1 MSATTD
7 MPPSI
12 RTPVP
17 APEFSSEA
25 GKMKYFDELKR
36 SMDFLA
42 RDPRTV
48 FIGQAVAVA
57 GTAMTNTLKDVPRE
71 RLIELPV
78 AEEMQMGMTTGMALA
93 GMVPVSIFPRWNFLL
108 CAMSQLVNHLDKVGV
123 MSSGGYRTKAIIRTG
138 IGSERPLHPQQQHVG
153 DFTNAVQ
160 AMCPSLEVIRMAEP
174 ADIFPAY
181 EKALLREDG
190 RSTILVEYGDYYG
203 EK

>member
-1 MSATTD
+1 M
-7 MPPSI
+7 
-12 RTPVP
+12 P
-17 APEFSSEA
+17 APACGCSSEDA
-25 GKMKYFDELKR
+25 AMKYFDELKR

-42 RDPRTV
+42 ADPRTV

-57 GTAMTNTLKDVPRE
+57 GTAMSNTLKDVPPG

-93 GMVPVSIFPRWNFLL
+93 GLIPVSIYPRWNFLL
-108 CAMSQLVNHLDKVGV
+108 CAMNQLVNHLDKVQV
-123 MSSGGYRTKAIIRTG
+123 MSNGGYRTRAIIRTG

-153 DFTNAVQ
+153 DFTAAVQ
-160 AMCPSLEVIRMAEP
+160 SMCTTIEVIRMAEP

-181 EKALLREDG
+181 RKALLRDDG
-190 RSTILVEYGDYYG
+190 RSTILVEYGDFYG